1 MDGTARKS
9 PIRPAAFAWVPLVI
23 VHAVAFVGA
32 TLVVAHQAR
41 ADAVG
46 KRQPAGAPVG
56 GSQRR
61 DARAG
66 VYGRRTLQYKDESM
80 RDDIADFFVAALLGG
95 AVGDALGGIRKAGTE
110 TDDTQQAL
118 VVVESILDRGG
129 IDPTDVARR
138 LLEMWRRGKR
148 YGYDPAFQQ
157 TMERL
162 DAGVPRAAAASVDL
176 PSSSA
181 VMRMGPVGLWHWQ
194 QGEEIRQDAMA
205 LCHVTHRDARAVAA
219 AVAVAHVVGH
229 LMTHRPMDV
238 EEVIEVAEWSARPV
252 DEATGEMIGQLR
264 ALLEMPA
271 PAACRALLEMPGE
284 APVTAAVALE
294 AFLRTPG
301 DFEATVRRALETGG
315 DVGTFA
321 AVAGTLSGTYNGM
334 LPGHLV
340 DGLPEG
346 ARIQGLGEAL
356 YRKTVEGTALEGE

>member
-1 MDGTARKS
+1 
-9 PIRPAAFAWVPLVI
+9 
-23 VHAVAFVGA
+23 
-32 TLVVAHQAR
+32 
-41 ADAVG
+41 
-46 KRQPAGAPVG
+46 
-56 GSQRR
+56 
-61 DARAG
+61 
-66 VYGRRTLQYKDESM
+66 M
-80 RDDIADFFVAALLGG
+80 REDIADFFVAALLGG
-95 AVGDALGGIRKAGTE
+95 AVGDALGGAG
-110 TDDTQQAL
+110 TDDTQQTL

-138 LLEMWRRGKR
+138 LLEMWRHGKR
-148 YGYDPAFQQ
+148 DGYDPAFQQ

-162 DAGVPRAAAASVDL
+162 DAGVPHASAASVDL
-176 PSSSA
+176 PSSRA
-181 VMRMGPVGLWHWQ
+181 MMRMGPVGLWHWQ

-252 DEATGEMIGQLR
+252 DEATGEVIGQLR
-264 ALLEMPA
+264 ALLEMPGE
-271 PAACRALLEMPGE
+271 AACRALLEMPGE

-315 DVGTFA
+315 GTSA

-346 ARIQGLGEAL
+346 ERIQGLGEAL
-356 YRKTVEGTALEGE
+356 YRKTVEGTALEA